1 MSEYAINV
9 KHVSKKFR
17 LFHEKRD
24 SIYESATSFFQKK
37 RHYEILLALDDISFN
52 VKRGEIFGIIGPNG
66 CGKTTLLKIISKIY
80 APNSGSVDVEGTI
93 IPVLS
98 LGLGFHPELTA
109 VSNIYQSSVLLG
121 FKKGD
126 ISKRVHEI
134 IKFAELEQFADTKIK
149 NFSAGMQMRLAF
161 ATTILTDPDILILDE
176 VFAVGDVRFQKKCF
190 DSIMS
195 FKKRGKAIVF
205 VSHDMTPIRDYCDR
219 VIFLNRGKIKAIGKP
234 DAVVSSY
241 IASLESK
248 TLESKTLESKTL
260 ESKTLENRFS
270 SQLPF
275 ENILLIGTLDF
286 QTVKHILKLKIG
298 KSIDVIDNNLENI
311 KNCISQKKFLPI
323 NYFYKSYD
331 SITGLNKKYD
341 AIFCGPILNY
351 IQNLDLFFNS
361 LIGLLNQNGLV
372 FIHDYVGP
380 FKMIFSNKHLKLLN
394 EINSNLPKKY
404 RTNYNLAKLPDQNL
418 QHMVANSESIQDI
431 FTKYFDIHFA
441 RELNG
446 GIAYPIIWGNVE
458 KFNSKSG
465 IKSKEQLKSI
475 LKSDEIFSK
484 NRDVPIL
491 FWYCVGRNKK

>member
-1 MSEYAINV
+1 M
-9 KHVSKKFR
+9 
-17 LFHEKRD
+17 
-24 SIYESATSFFQKK
+24 
-37 RHYEILLALDDISFN
+37 
-52 VKRGEIFGIIGPNG
+52 
-66 CGKTTLLKIISKIY
+66 
-80 APNSGSVDVEGTI
+80 
-93 IPVLS
+93 
-98 LGLGFHPELTA
+98 
-109 VSNIYQSSVLLG
+109 
-121 FKKGD
+121 
-126 ISKRVHEI
+126 
-134 IKFAELEQFADTKIK
+134 
-149 NFSAGMQMRLAF
+149 
-161 ATTILTDPDILILDE
+161 
-176 VFAVGDVRFQKKCF
+176 
-190 DSIMS
+190 
-195 FKKRGKAIVF
+195 
-205 VSHDMTPIRDYCDR
+205 
-219 VIFLNRGKIKAIGKP
+219 
-234 DAVVSSY
+234 
-241 IASLESK
+241 
-248 TLESKTLESKTL
+248 
-260 ESKTLENRFS
+260 
-270 SQLPF
+270 
-275 ENILLIGTLDF
+275 DF